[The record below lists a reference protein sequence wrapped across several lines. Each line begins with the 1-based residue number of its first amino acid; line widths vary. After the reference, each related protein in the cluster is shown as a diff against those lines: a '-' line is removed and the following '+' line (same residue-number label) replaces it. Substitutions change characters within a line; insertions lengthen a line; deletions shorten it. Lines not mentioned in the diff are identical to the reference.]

1 MMRTL
6 LIVVSGEM
14 RKALLIAWT
23 YKTNTLIGLFT
34 LGFIFIGIAFFVQ
47 GGALDPA
54 VLVTT
59 LLGYLTWMYAA
70 LAVGDLSGGLGS
82 EMQAG
87 TLEQMAMSPIP
98 LGIVL
103 LGRALANLIVTT
115 AQVVLMVVAMSL
127 LFGIR
132 LPLRWEMVPVLALT
146 WVGILGFGY
155 VIAGTMLVLKQV
167 GSFAGLLNNA
177 LAFLNGSFL
186 PVADMP
192 GWLAAVARTLP
203 STQGVIV
210 LREVSLG
217 GASLSTVWR
226 EGSLVG
232 LLIHSAL
239 YVVLGG
245 LVFVICERHAR
256 ERGTLGQY

>member
-1 MMRTL
+1 MIRTL
-6 LIVVSGEM
+6 LIVVPGEM

-23 YKTNTLIGLFT
+23 YKMNTLIGLFT
-34 LGFIFIGIAFFVQ
+34 LGFIFVGIAFFVQ
-47 GGALDPA
+47 GGVLDPA
-54 VLVTT
+54 VLATT
-59 LLGYLTWMYAA
+59 LLGYLVWMYAA

-87 TLEQMAMSPIP
+87 TLEQMAMSPVP

-103 LGRALANLIVTT
+103 LGRSLANLVITT
-115 AQVVLMVVAMSL
+115 VQVVLMVVVMSL
-127 LFGIR
+127 LFGVR
-132 LPLRWEMVPVLALT
+132 LPLHWEIVPVLALT

-155 VIAGTMLVLKQV
+155 VIAGAMLVLKQV

-192 GWLAAVARTLP
+192 GWLAAVAKTLP
-203 STQGVIV
+203 STQGVVV
-210 LREVSLG
+210 LRQVSLG
-217 GASLSTVWR
+217 GDSLSTVWR

-232 LLIHSAL
+232 LLIHSAC
-239 YVVLGG
+239 YVVVGG
-245 LVFVICERHAR
+245 LVFSLCERHAR